1 MSNNKCAGG
10 QELGIKVLKINIYT
24 HFSSETPSFCSYL
37 HQIYTQMAD
46 QLNQYPD
53 ILFGFSEDEL
63 VTNQYIVYTTDHS
76 GSSSHTSLEASNPV
90 TENSLCIGMSFDTK
104 ESTVSYIKQYHID
117 NCYRFVVVESKSNKF
132 ICQCVDYKKSCL
144 WRLRAAYSNRSFN
157 WEIRKIDRSR
167 TCLSTMQPADHVNLD
182 SNQIGSIVMIPATS
196 LTF

>member
-1 MSNNKCAGG
+1 M
-10 QELGIKVLKINIYT
+10 V
-24 HFSSETPSFCSYL
+24 
-37 HQIYTQMAD
+37 D
-46 QLNQYPD
+46 QSIQCPD
-53 ILFGFSEDEL
+53 ILSDFSEDEM
-63 VTNQYIVYTTDHS
+63 VTNQYAIPTTDHG
-76 GSSSHTSLEASNPV
+76 GSSSHTSFEASTPMSK
-90 TENSLCIGMSFDTK
+90 NSLCIDMSFDTN
-104 ESTVSYIKQYHID
+104 ETIVSYIKQYHID
-117 NCYRFVVVESKSNKF
+117 NGYRFVVVESKSNKF